1 MQANNSS
8 IDNSLTLS
16 GTIASMV
23 KQSLSPAGI
32 AHYSFYLEHRSSRI
46 EAGFQRQVWCKLQVS
61 LAGNQFSLIAQ
72 QIMVGVKIRVKGFL
86 HTHRNYNGLDQI
98 VLHAEQ
104 IEFID

>member
-1 MQANNSS
+1 MQANNSP
-8 IDNSLTLS
+8 IDNSLTFTGNVVS
-16 GTIASMV
+16 VV
-23 KQSLSPAGI
+23 KQSQSPAGI
-32 AHYSFYLEHRSSRI
+32 VHYRFYLEHRSTRI
-46 EAGFQRQVWCKLQVS
+46 EAGFKRQVWCKLQVS

-86 HTHRNYNGLDQI
+86 HTHRNYSGLDQI